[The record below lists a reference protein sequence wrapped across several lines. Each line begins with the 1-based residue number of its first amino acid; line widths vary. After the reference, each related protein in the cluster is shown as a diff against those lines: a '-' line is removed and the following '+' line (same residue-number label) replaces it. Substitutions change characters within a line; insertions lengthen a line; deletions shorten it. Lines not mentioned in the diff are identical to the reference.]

1 MPIYEFYCADCHTV
15 FNFFARRPDTAKRPA
30 CPRCGRPELE
40 RTPSRFAIGWGGSG
54 PPADDA
60 MMPDI
65 DEEKMERAMAQMA
78 AEVEGLNEDDPR
90 QMAHMMRRLY
100 ETTGMPMGEG
110 MDEAM
115 RRLEAGED
123 PDKIEEQ
130 MGDVLEQED
139 PLFGQSGH
147 SLKGLSRRA
156 RPPRVDET
164 LYDL

>member
-1 MPIYEFYCADCHTV
+1 
-15 FNFFARRPDTAKRPA
+15 
-30 CPRCGRPELE
+30 
-40 RTPSRFAIGWGGSG
+40 
-54 PPADDA
+54 
-60 MMPDI
+60 MPDI